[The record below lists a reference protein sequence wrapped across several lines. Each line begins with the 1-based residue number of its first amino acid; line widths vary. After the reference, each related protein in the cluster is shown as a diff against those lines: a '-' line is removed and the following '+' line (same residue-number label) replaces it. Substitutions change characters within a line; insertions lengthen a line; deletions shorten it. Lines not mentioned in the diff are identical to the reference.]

1 MGNKRRYKFLAGF
14 SVLLAVCFSS
24 SALHALDITPFH
36 TRNQSPLVQIYG
48 LPAAGNAILL
58 SPGGKEVRAVLD
70 HASNYVDDTAAGEQI
85 LLDGETTRMAVSGRY
100 GLGKNVELGFEIP
113 YVDHSGGFLDGFIID
128 YHNFFGFSQGGRDQA
143 PRNRLLY
150 RYTRSGVE
158 KLRLDRSG
166 GGLGDVSL
174 AAGYKL
180 YHDGKEFPTAVAL
193 RASLKLP
200 TGDSAALRGSGST
213 DFSGWLTASS
223 DYKLPLGHGTT
234 FAAAGLMAMTNGD
247 ILPDQQRRQVGFGS
261 LGTGWSPLSWLALK
275 VQFDAH
281 TAFYNGSGLRA
292 LSENAVQVQIGGTLG
307 LSERT
312 TLDIAVSEDIVTQTS
327 PDVVFHFDLG
337 MRF

>member
-1 MGNKRRYKFLAGF
+1 MGNKRQYKFLVSL
-14 SVLLAVCFSS
+14 SVFLAFGLPSS
-24 SALHALDITPFH
+24 ELHALDITPFH

-48 LPAAGNAILL
+48 LPATGNAILL
-58 SPGGKEVRAVLD
+58 APGGKEVHAIID
-70 HASNYVDDTAAGEQI
+70 HASNFVDNTGAGEQL

-100 GLGKNVELGFEIP
+100 GLGKNMELGIEIP

-128 YHNFFGFSQGGRDQA
+128 YHDFFGFPQGGRNQA

-150 RYTRSGVE
+150 RYTRNGVE

-166 GGLGDVSL
+166 SGVGDVSL
-174 AAGYKL
+174 MAGFKL

-193 RASLKLP
+193 RTSLKLP

-213 DFSGWLTASS
+213 DFSGWITASS

-234 FAAAGLMAMTNGD
+234 FAAAGLMAMTSGD
-247 ILPDQQRRQVGFGS
+247 ILPEQQRRQVAFGS

-275 VQFDAH
+275 VQLDAH
-281 TAFYNGSGLRA
+281 TPFYKDSQLRSLA
-292 LSENAVQVQIGGTLG
+292 DNAVQLQIGGTLG

-327 PDVVFHFDLG
+327 PDVVFHVDLG